1 MTDVLLSTE
10 EIGHI
15 GLPLLHRG
23 KVREVFDLGDRLLL
37 VASDRLSAFDVVFAE
52 GIPGKGRV
60 LTELSALWFRATAP
74 IAPNHFVSMDLSEL
88 GLPREAEAQLAGRS
102 MIVKKTRRIDVEC
115 VVRGYLAGSGWKEY
129 QRDGTVC
136 GIPLPP
142 GLELNSPLPEP
153 IFTPALKVD
162 DGHDENVPYEKVV
175 ELYGPETAAFLR
187 DTSIRLYEFA
197 AAKAAEAGIILADTK
212 LEFGRLGDEIIVI
225 DELFTPDSSRFWPR
239 DRYVAGRPID
249 SLDKQPVRD
258 YLESIGWN
266 KEPPPP
272 ALPEEVAA
280 ACAARY
286 REAVERL
293 RAVLR

>member
-1 MTDVLLSTE
+1 
-10 EIGHI
+10 
-15 GLPLLHRG
+15 
-23 KVREVFDLGDRLLL
+23 
-37 VASDRLSAFDVVFAE
+37 
-52 GIPGKGRV
+52 
-60 LTELSALWFRATAP
+60 
-74 IAPNHFVSMDLSEL
+74 
-88 GLPREAEAQLAGRS
+88 

-266 KEPPPP
+266 KEPPAAGAAGGSGGRLRRP
-272 ALPEEVAA
+272 LPGGAGAA
-280 ACAARY
+280 AGRAEIGRSSPGEACRHFARCT
-286 REAVERL
+286 
-293 RAVLR
+293 